1 MRWLKGNVRIDSLAL
16 EQTPA
21 LPIRGLGTLQCILP
35 VGKRAGLKL
44 ETWQA
49 PHVSRLML
57 AGWWWED
64 VRFTL
69 VFISAIKTLKWRAAS
84 AFAETKPMLSARI
97 IPPLTNALDQR
108 FPNFTK
114 PGLFTNQQDMLR
126 NVNCLSGFCNL
137 LLISKIVTSA

>member
-1 MRWLKGNVRIDSLAL
+1 MRWLKVNVRIDSLAV

-21 LPIRGLGTLQCILP
+21 LPIKGLGTLQCILP
-35 VGKRAGLKL
+35 FGKRAGLKL

-49 PHVSRLML
+49 PHVSWLML

-97 IPPLTNALDQR
+97 IPSPTNTLDQS

-114 PGLFTNQQDMLR
+114 PGLFTNQQNMSR
-126 NVNCLSGFCNL
+126 NVNFLCVFCIL
-137 LLISKIVTSA
+137 LFISKIVTSA